1 MNEAIQQARVDLAA
15 ALRLAERFGLHEG
28 ICNHFSYALPGPDDR
43 FLLNP
48 YGTHWSQVTASG
60 LQLVDGAGQV
70 LEGGGAAEVSA
81 FSIHAPIHQRHPR
94 ARAVLH
100 THMPYATSLTSL
112 EDGRLEPVTQNALR
126 FHGDVAYDDD
136 YNGVAEDTAEG
147 ARMAD
152 VLGDNR
158 VLFLAHHGV
167 IVVGETIAQAFDD
180 LYYLERA
187 CEVQIIAMSTGR
199 PVKRI
204 GDNMAGSVFERW
216 SGKDG
221 SYAKTHFDALKKVL
235 DAEDPGYAD

>member
-28 ICNHFSYALPGPDDR
+28 ICNHFSYALPGRDDR

-70 LEGGGAAEVSA
+70 LDGDGEAEVSA
-81 FSIHAPIHQRHPR
+81 FSIHAPIHQRHRR

-147 ARMAD
+147 ERMAG

-180 LYYLERA
+180 LYYHFAALTNYKYLPLIFWNLRILDDRSWQG
-187 CEVQIIAMSTGR
+187 QICRNNDMYGIEQ
-199 PVKRI
+199 
-204 GDNMAGSVFERW
+204 DY
-216 SGKDG
+216 DG
-221 SYAKTHFDALKKVL
+221 GPK
-235 DAEDPGYAD
+235 